1 MMDNTGGSGDVAHR
15 VGSVAHRVGS
25 RAPSWKKARLPV
37 FTSETTA
44 AEALAE
50 IVLSGTNHL
59 RGNEACVLAR
69 AHVEGVHQMRVATR
83 RLRSCLIIY
92 QDLLPAKERRYLVKE
107 LKWLIGELG
116 PARDWDVFLDEVLGP
131 VINDLP
137 DEARLG
143 LLRSEAEDQRDRAYE
158 RAQAAIRSERYVGL
172 ALLLSA
178 WARGHRWHEHASDDG
193 PPELFVPATDFAQKV
208 IDERYQEVIHAG
220 EAFESLSEEK
230 RHGLRIEIKK
240 LRYAVEFFGSLY
252 PKKEFANYAAALKKL
267 QDGLGANNDLVVAR
281 TLIAGATKSA
291 RRKDKARLSYAAG
304 IVIGWHSHISGDRER
319 DLTKLWQGFC
329 QSEPFW
335 GNGEGSPEGGHLNL
349 SDYRELSG

>member
-1 MMDNTGGSGDVAHR
+1 M
-15 VGSVAHRVGS
+15 
-25 RAPSWKKARLPV
+25 
-37 FTSETTA
+37 FTPETTA

-50 IVLSGTNHL
+50 IVLSGINHL

-69 AHVEGVHQMRVATR
+69 THEEGVHQMRVATR
-83 RLRSCLIIY
+83 RLRSSLTIY
-92 QDLLPAKERRYLVKE
+92 KDLLPAEERRYLINE

-116 PARDWDVFLDEVLGP
+116 PARDWDVFLAEVLGP

-143 LLRSEAEDQRDRAYE
+143 LLRSEAEDQRDRAYK
-158 RAQAAIRSERYVGL
+158 RAQTAIQSERYIGL

-193 PPELFVPATDFAQKV
+193 PPELFVPATVFAGKM
-208 IDERYQEVIHAG
+208 IDERYQEVIRTG

-230 RHGLRIEIKK
+230 RHALRIQIKK

-252 PKKEFANYAAALKKL
+252 PKRKFGGYLAALKKL

-281 TLIAGATKSA
+281 QLIAGATKSA
-291 RRKDKARLSYAAG
+291 RRKDKARLNYAAG
-304 IVIGWHSHISGDRER
+304 IVVGWHSHVFDGRER
-319 DLTKLWQGFC
+319 DLTKVWQGFR

-335 GNGEGSPEGGHLNL
+335 
-349 SDYRELSG
+349 SDSKNAPDEEVEPAPDQPPIAAKDPTAA

>member
-1 MMDNTGGSGDVAHR
+1 MLDISGAGGDMAHPVR
-15 VGSVAHRVGS
+15 S
-25 RAPSWKKARLPV
+25 RSSSWKKARLPV
-37 FTSETTA
+37 FTPETTA

-50 IVLSGTNHL
+50 IVLSGIIHL

-83 RLRSCLIIY
+83 RLRSSLTIY
-92 QDLLPAKERRYLVKE
+92 KDLLPAEERRYLANE

-116 PARDWDVFLDEVLGP
+116 PARDWDVFLAEVLGP

-137 DEARLG
+137 DEGTLG

-178 WARGHRWHEHASDDG
+178 WAKGHRWHEHASDDG
-193 PPELFVPATDFAQKV
+193 PPELFVPATVFAREV
-208 IDERYQEVIHAG
+208 IDGRYQEAVLAG
-220 EAFESLSEEK
+220 EGFESLSEK
-230 RHGLRIEIKK
+230 QRHAVRIQIKK

-252 PKKEFANYAAALKKL
+252 PKKTFANYLATLKKL
-267 QDGLGANNDLVVAR
+267 QDGLGTNNDLAVAR
-281 TLIAGATKSA
+281 TLIAGVIKSA
-291 RRKDKARLSYAAG
+291 RGKEKARLNYAAG
-304 IVIGWHSHISGDRER
+304 VVVGWYSHAFDGRKS
-319 DLTKLWQGFC
+319 DLTQLWQGFR

-335 GNGEGSPEGGHLNL
+335 NEGG
-349 SDYRELSG
+349 SAPEKAVEPAPGPSPAAKDPEA

>member
-1 MMDNTGGSGDVAHR
+1 MDAIGGSVDMTHHVR
-15 VGSVAHRVGS
+15 NKSS
-25 RAPSWKKARLPV
+25 SWKKARLPV

-50 IVLSGTNHL
+50 IVLSGINHL

-83 RLRSCLIIY
+83 RLRSSLTVY
-92 QDLLPAKERRYLVKE
+92 KDLLPAEERRYLVNE

-116 PARDWDVFLDEVLGP
+116 FARDWDVFLAEVLGP
-131 VINDLP
+131 VIDDLP
-137 DEARLG
+137 DEGTLP
-143 LLRSEAEDQRDRAYE
+143 LLRSKAEDQRDRAYE
-158 RAQAAIRSERYVGL
+158 RAQAAIGSERYIGL

-193 PPELFVPATDFAQKV
+193 PPELFVPATAFARKV

-230 RHGLRIEIKK
+230 RHAVRIQIKK

-252 PKKEFANYAAALKKL
+252 PKKALANYLAALKKL
-267 QDGLGANNDLVVAR
+267 QDGLGTNNDLAVAR

-304 IVIGWHSHISGDRER
+304 IVAGWHSHIFGNRQR
-319 DLTKLWQGFC
+319 DLTELWQGFR

-335 GNGEGSPEGGHLNL
+335 SNNEGSAEGGHV
-349 SDYRELSG
+349 SSM